1 MMRSMTGFARESRGF
16 HWGTL
21 TVELSSVNHRYQ
33 ELSIR
38 IPREMNSLE
47 GAIASLLRAGLGRG
61 KIRFSATIDW
71 SPQYKT
77 FTIDREVLGGYYNQ
91 LASVAKD
98 LGIEDGP
105 SFSSLL
111 SLPGV
116 MESAALADMVEETV
130 GQALDE
136 IAGAAIEKM
145 VTMREE
151 EGRHLGLSIAEYLGT
166 FETLLGATMR
176 GHWEGIRESTLEEHR
191 KKISTLLGEAL
202 TETDQTRIAQEVA
215 ILADKWDIAEEI
227 VRSVSHIKQFRTI
240 MDGTTSEGRKLD
252 FLIQEMNREVN
263 TMGSKIADVHFRWMV
278 VEAKNLLE
286 KIREQIQNV
295 E

>member
-1 MMRSMTGFARESRGF
+1 
-16 HWGTL
+16 
-21 TVELSSVNHRYQ
+21 
-33 ELSIR
+33 
-38 IPREMNSLE
+38 
-47 GAIASLLRAGLGRG
+47 
-61 KIRFSATIDW
+61 
-71 SPQYKT
+71 
-77 FTIDREVLGGYYNQ
+77 
-91 LASVAKD
+91 
-98 LGIEDGP
+98 
-105 SFSSLL
+105 
-111 SLPGV
+111 

-130 GQALDE
+130 GQALDDSR
-136 IAGAAIEKM
+136 GGHRKM
-145 VTMREE
+145 VAMREE
-151 EGRHLGLSIAEYLGT
+151 EGRHLALSIAEYLGT

-176 GHWEGIRESTLEEHR
+176 EHWEGIRESTLEEHR